1 MGQKFFPLEKNFS
14 EVLDLAEAKTK
25 EKIYD
30 ILFGI
35 LKKASDEIDDP
46 EDKEK
51 AATRETK
58 TKHD

>member
-1 MGQKFFPLEKNFS
+1 MS
-14 EVLDLAEAKTK
+14 SAKSK
-25 EKIYD
+25 EKIYE
-30 ILFGI
+30 ILFTMI
-35 LKKASDEIDDP
+35 KQVRDEIDDP